1 MQENRVLTALVV
13 CCSLTFVDPI
23 SNPAEKKLSCNPE
36 LLAYNES
43 KFRVVRCFAST
54 FLRCRLFRSLGKKYV
69 LFRVLQ
75 ESRSCWP
82 HLFGIAGLS
91 LLSLPLTLLYPLPL
105 KIVVDSVLGAQ
116 PLPPWLVRTVPL
128 LRGRGAS
135 LEAAI
140 GILLGIA
147 LLVSIQSL
155 AAWWLQT
162 YTGEKLVWDF
172 RARLLNHV
180 QRLPLMFHD
189 RYGAID
195 SVYRIQHD
203 APSIQYVTIQG
214 VVPLMT
220 AVFTL
225 VGMIVVT
232 ARMDPVLSLV
242 ALLITPVLY
251 LLSLG
256 CSRLVRQRSETIKDL
271 DSSALAVIQ
280 EVIGSIRVIKAFGQE
295 NREHDRFVRRSAKR
309 MSQQVHLSIQQAV
322 FNVLIGLTI
331 ALGTA
336 AALYVGV
343 RHVREGV
350 LTVGSL
356 LMIMA
361 YIAQVY
367 QPLQTFTA
375 KVTDLQV
382 WLASLDR
389 TFSLLDQQ
397 PEIAEWESARKL
409 PTARGEF
416 EFRNVNFVY
425 DDSGRGLQNLSFR
438 IPAGTRVGIVGA
450 TGAGKTTLLNLLMRF
465 YDPTSGEVL
474 LDGRDIREYR
484 IADLRRQFAVVL
496 QEPVLF
502 AASISE
508 NIAYG
513 KPDASDN
520 EIIAAACA
528 AASHDFI
535 LNLPEGYDTQVGE
548 RGSRLSGGERQRISL
563 ARAFLRN
570 SPILIL
576 DEPTSS
582 VDVHTEAAIMEATER
597 LMSDRTTFMIAH
609 RLSTLKS
616 CDLVLVLDQGN
627 LVEIKACATDTWA
640 RAASK

>member
-1 MQENRVLTALVV
+1 MGKKSVLLRVLL
-13 CCSLTFVDPI
+13 
-23 SNPAEKKLSCNPE
+23 
-36 LLAYNES
+36 
-43 KFRVVRCFAST
+43 
-54 FLRCRLFRSLGKKYV
+54 
-69 LFRVLQ
+69 

-82 HLFGIAGLS
+82 HLLGIAGLS
-91 LLSLPLTLLYPLPL
+91 ILSLPLTLLYPLPL
-105 KIVVDSVLGAQ
+105 KVVVDSVLGTE
-116 PLPPWLVRTVPL
+116 PLPPWLVHTVPW
-128 LRGRGAS
+128 LRGRSAS

-147 LLVSIQSL
+147 LLVSFQSL

-242 ALLITPVLY
+242 ALVITPVLY

-309 MSQQVHLSIQQAV
+309 MSQQVRLSIQQSV

-331 ALGTA
+331 AVGTA

-343 RHVREGV
+343 RHVRAGA

-367 QPLQTFTA
+367 QPLQTLTG

-389 TFSLLDQQ
+389 TFALLDQQ

-409 PTARGEF
+409 PSARGEF
-416 EFRNVNFVY
+416 EFRNVNFIY
-425 DDSGRGLQNLSFR
+425 DESGRGLQNLSFR

-465 YDPTSGEVL
+465 YDPTSGEVF

-484 IADLRRQFAVVL
+484 IADLRKQFAVVL

-535 LNLPEGYDTQVGE
+535 LNLPESYDTQVGE

-563 ARAFLRN
+563 ARAFLRD

-582 VDVHTEAAIMEATER
+582 VDVRTEATIMEATER
-597 LMSDRTTFMIAH
+597 LMSGRTTFMIAH

-627 LVEIKACATDTWA
+627 LVEIKSCTPDTLVHAT
-640 RAASK
+640 SS

>member
-1 MQENRVLTALVV
+1 MYKRLSRGPIAHFGVFAGNIAATIRHS
-13 CCSLTFVDPI
+13 SLTMSPQF
-23 SNPAEKKLSCNPE
+23 A
-36 LLAYNES
+36 LL
-43 KFRVVRCFAST
+43 VLAST
-54 FLRCRLFRSLGKKYV
+54 FLWCPLYRSFRKPQSALR
-69 LFRVLQ
+69 RVLL

-82 HLFGIAGLS
+82 HLLGITALS
-91 LLSLPLTLLYPLPL
+91 LISLPLTLLYPLPL
-105 KIVVDSVLGAQ
+105 KIIVDNVLGKQ
-116 PLPPWLVRTVPL
+116 PLAQWLARLVPVL
-128 LRGRGAS
+128 HASGTS

-140 GILLGIA
+140 AVLLGIA
-147 LLVSIQSL
+147 LLVSAQGL

-189 RYGAID
+189 RYGATD

-203 APSIQYVTIQG
+203 APAIQYITIQG
-214 VVPLMT
+214 LVPLMT

-225 VGMIVVT
+225 VAMIVVT
-232 ARMDPVLSLV
+232 ARMDLMLALV
-242 ALLITPVLY
+242 ALTITPVLFF
-251 LLSLG
+251 LSLG
-256 CSRLVRQRSETIKDL
+256 CSRIVRHRSETIKNL
-271 DSSALAVIQ
+271 DSSALSVIQ

-295 NREHDRFVRRSAKR
+295 NREHDRFVRRSASR
-309 MSQQVHLSIQQAV
+309 MSQQVRLSIQQAL

-336 AALYVGV
+336 AALYIGV
-343 RHVREGV
+343 RHVRAGT
-350 LTVGSL
+350 LTIGSL

-367 QPLQTFTA
+367 QPLQTLTG
-375 KVTDLQV
+375 KVTDMQV

-389 TFSLLDQQ
+389 TFLLLDQQ
-397 PEIAEWESARKL
+397 PEIAEREGAREL
-409 PTARGEF
+409 PVAIGAF
-416 EFRNVNFVY
+416 EFRNVSFAY
-425 DDSGRGLQNLSFR
+425 DDTGRGLHDISFS
-438 IPAGTRVGIVGA
+438 IPAGSRVGIVGA

-474 LDGRDIREYR
+474 LDGHDIRDYR

-502 AASISE
+502 AASIAE

-513 KPDASDN
+513 KPDASD
-520 EIIAAACA
+520 EAIIAAASA

-535 LNLPEGYDTQVGE
+535 LNLPEGYETQVGE

-582 VDVHTEAAIMEATER
+582 VDVNTEAAIMEATER
-597 LMSDRTTFMIAH
+597 LISGRTTFMIAH
-609 RLSTLKS
+609 RVSTLKS
-616 CDLVLVLDQGN
+616 CDMVLVLDQGR
-627 LVEIKACATDTWA
+627 LLEIREPAPEVWMHAAT
-640 RAASK
+640 

>member
-1 MQENRVLTALVV
+1 MGCWA
-13 CCSLTFVDPI
+13 
-23 SNPAEKKLSCNPE
+23 A
-36 LLAYNES
+36 
-43 KFRVVRCFAST
+43 T
-54 FLRCRLFRSLGKKYV
+54 FLWCRLSRSLAKKSV
-69 LFRVLQ
+69 LFRVLL

-82 HLFGIAGLS
+82 HLLGIAGLS
-91 LLSLPLTLLYPLPL
+91 ILSLPLTLLYPLPL
-105 KIVVDSVLGAQ
+105 KVVVDSVLGSE
-116 PLPPWLVRTVPL
+116 PLPNWLVRWVPF
-128 LRGRGAS
+128 LRPRGAS

-140 GILLGIA
+140 EILLGIA
-147 LLVSIQSL
+147 LLVSLQSL

-172 RARLLNHV
+172 RARLLDHV

-189 RYGAID
+189 RYGATD

-214 VVPLMT
+214 IVPLMT

-225 VGMIVVT
+225 VAMIVVT
-232 ARMDPVLSLV
+232 ARMDVVL
-242 ALLITPVLY
+242 ALIALTITPALF

-256 CSRLVRQRSETIKDL
+256 CSRIVRKRSETIKNL

-309 MSQQVHLSIQQAV
+309 MSQQVRLSIQQAV

-331 ALGTA
+331 AIGTA
-336 AALYVGV
+336 GALYFGV
-343 RHVREGV
+343 RHVRAGT
-350 LTVGSL
+350 LTIGSL

-361 YIAQVY
+361 YIAQIY
-367 QPLQTFTA
+367 QPLQTLTG

-389 TFSLLDQQ
+389 TFALLDQQ
-397 PEIAEWESARKL
+397 PEIAERVGAQRL
-409 PTARGEF
+409 VTAKGEF
-416 EFRNVNFVY
+416 EFRNVSFAY
-425 DDSGRGLQNLSFR
+425 DESGRGLEDLAFR

-465 YDPTSGEVL
+465 YDPTVGEVL
-474 LDGRDIREYR
+474 LDGQDIREYR
-484 IADLRRQFAVVL
+484 IADLRRQYAVVL

-502 AASISE
+502 ASSIAE

-513 KPDASDN
+513 KPDASDD
-520 EIIAAACA
+520 EIIAAATA
-528 AASHDFI
+528 AASHEFI
-535 LNLPEGYDTQVGE
+535 LNLPQGYETQVGE

-582 VDVHTEAAIMEATER
+582 VDVHTEAAIMQATER
-597 LMSDRTTFMIAH
+597 LISGRTTFMIAH

-616 CDLVLVLDQGN
+616 CDLILVLDYGR
-627 LVEIKACATDTWA
+627 LLEIKECAPEVWVKGA
-640 RAASK
+640 GG

>member
-1 MQENRVLTALVV
+1 VVRVLLE
-13 CCSLTFVDPI
+13 C
-23 SNPAEKKLSCNPE
+23 
-36 LLAYNES
+36 
-43 KFRVVRCFAST
+43 
-54 FLRCRLFRSLGKKYV
+54 
-69 LFRVLQ
+69 
-75 ESRSCWP
+75 RSCWP
-82 HLFGIAGLS
+82 HLLGIAGLS
-91 LLSLPLTLLYPLPL
+91 ILSLPLTLLYPLPL
-105 KIVVDSVLGAQ
+105 KVVVDSVLGTQ
-116 PLPPWLVRTVPL
+116 PLPSWLVRWVPF
-128 LRGRGAS
+128 LRFRAAS

-140 GILLGIA
+140 EILLAIA
-147 LLVSIQSL
+147 LVVSIQSL

-162 YTGEKLVWDF
+162 YTGERLVWDF
-172 RARLLNHV
+172 RARLLDHV

-189 RYGAID
+189 RYGATD

-214 VVPLMT
+214 LVPLMT

-225 VGMIVVT
+225 VAMIVVT
-232 ARMDPVLSLV
+232 ARMDLVL
-242 ALLITPVLY
+242 ALIALTITPALF

-256 CSRLVRQRSETIKDL
+256 CSRIVRKRSETIKNL

-309 MSQQVHLSIQQAV
+309 MSQQVRLSIQQAV

-331 ALGTA
+331 AIGTA
-336 AALYVGV
+336 AALYFGV
-343 RHVREGV
+343 RHVRAGT
-350 LTVGSL
+350 LTIGSL

-361 YIAQVY
+361 YIAQIY
-367 QPLQTFTA
+367 QPLQTLTG

-389 TFSLLDQQ
+389 TFVLLDQP
-397 PEIAEWESARKL
+397 PEIAERPGARKL
-409 PTARGEF
+409 ASARGEF
-416 EFRNVNFVY
+416 EFRNVSFAY
-425 DDSGRGLQNLSFR
+425 DDTGRGLHDLSFR
-438 IPAGTRVGIVGA
+438 IPAGSRVGLVGA

-465 YDPTSGEVL
+465 YDPGCGAVL
-474 LDGRDIREYR
+474 LDGHDIRDYR
-484 IADLRRQFAVVL
+484 IADVRRQYAVVL

-502 AASISE
+502 AASIAE

-513 KPDASDN
+513 KPDASDE
-520 EIIAAACA
+520 EIIDAASA

-535 LNLPEGYDTQVGE
+535 LNLPEGYETQVGE

-597 LMSDRTTFMIAH
+597 LISGRTTFMIAH

-616 CDLVLVLDQGN
+616 CDLVLVLDQGR
-627 LVEIKACATDTWA
+627 LVEVKECAPDSWMQV
-640 RAASK
+640 AAT

>member
-1 MQENRVLTALVV
+1 VLL
-13 CCSLTFVDPI
+13 
-23 SNPAEKKLSCNPE
+23 
-36 LLAYNES
+36 
-43 KFRVVRCFAST
+43 
-54 FLRCRLFRSLGKKYV
+54 
-69 LFRVLQ
+69 

-82 HLFGIAGLS
+82 HLIGIAGLS
-91 LLSLPLTLLYPLPL
+91 ILSLTLTLLYPLPL
-105 KIVVDSVLGAQ
+105 KIVVDSVLGSQ
-116 PLPPWLVRTVPL
+116 PLPGWLIRAVPAL
-128 LRGRGAS
+128 HAHGSS

-140 GILLGIA
+140 AVLLGIA
-147 LLVSIQSL
+147 LLVSAQSL
-155 AAWWLQT
+155 AAWYLQT

-189 RYGAID
+189 RYGATD

-203 APSIQYVTIQG
+203 APAIQYVTIQG
-214 VVPLMT
+214 LVPLIT

-225 VGMIVVT
+225 IGMIVVT
-232 ARMDPVLSLV
+232 ARMDLSLSVV
-242 ALLITPVLY
+242 ALLIKPILF

-256 CSRLVRQRSETIKDL
+256 CSRIVRQRSQTIKEL
-271 DSSALAVIQ
+271 DSSALSVIQ

-295 NREHDRFVRRSAKR
+295 TREHDRFVRHSARR
-309 MSQQVHLSIQQAV
+309 MSQQVRLSIQQAV

-331 ALGTA
+331 AVGTA
-336 AALYVGV
+336 AALYIGV
-343 RHVREGV
+343 RHVRAGT

-367 QPLQTFTA
+367 QPLQTLTT

-382 WLASLDR
+382 WLASLER
-389 TFSLLDQQ
+389 AFLLLDQQ
-397 PEIAEWESARKL
+397 PEIAERAGAQKL
-409 PTARGEF
+409 GVAIGEF
-416 EFRNVNFVY
+416 EFRNVGFSY
-425 DDSGRGLQNLSFR
+425 DDSGRGLRDVSFR

-450 TGAGKTTLLNLLMRF
+450 TGAGKTTVLNLLMRF

-474 LDGRDIREYR
+474 LDGKDVRDYR
-484 IADLRRQFAVVL
+484 IADLRKQFAVVL

-502 AASISE
+502 ATSIAE

-513 KPDASDN
+513 KPDASDQ
-520 EIIAAACA
+520 EIVAAAQA
-528 AASHDFI
+528 AASHEFI
-535 LNLPEGYDTQVGE
+535 LNLPEGYETQAGE

-597 LMSDRTTFMIAH
+597 LMSGRTTFMIAH

-616 CDLVLVLDQGN
+616 CDLVLVLDQGR
-627 LVEIKACATDTWA
+627 LVEVKECAPETWA
-640 RAASK
+640 QASAR

>member
-1 MQENRVLTALVV
+1 MDVGAPTFLWCRLSRSFLKKSVLVRVLLE
-13 CCSLTFVDPI
+13 C
-23 SNPAEKKLSCNPE
+23 
-36 LLAYNES
+36 
-43 KFRVVRCFAST
+43 
-54 FLRCRLFRSLGKKYV
+54 
-69 LFRVLQ
+69 
-75 ESRSCWP
+75 RSCWP
-82 HLFGIAGLS
+82 HLLGIAGLS
-91 LLSLPLTLLYPLPL
+91 ILSLPLTLLYPLPL
-105 KIVVDSVLGAQ
+105 KVVVDSVLGTE
-116 PLPPWLVRTVPL
+116 PLPSWLVRWVPFVGF
-128 LRGRGAS
+128 RSAS

-140 GILLGIA
+140 EILLAIA
-147 LLVSIQSL
+147 LLVSLQSL

-189 RYGAID
+189 RYGATD

-214 VVPLMT
+214 LVPLTT
-220 AVFTL
+220 AIFTL
-225 VGMIVVT
+225 VAMIVVT
-232 ARMDPVLSLV
+232 ARMDLVL
-242 ALLITPVLY
+242 ALIALTITPVLF

-256 CSRLVRQRSETIKDL
+256 CSRVVRKRSETIKHL

-295 NREHDRFVRRSAKR
+295 NREHARFVRRSAKR
-309 MSQQVHLSIQQAV
+309 MSQQVRLSIQQAV

-331 ALGTA
+331 AMGTA
-336 AALYVGV
+336 AALYFGV
-343 RHVREGV
+343 RHVRAGT

-361 YIAQVY
+361 YIAQIY
-367 QPLQTFTA
+367 QPLQTLTG

-389 TFSLLDQQ
+389 TFVLLDQQ
-397 PEIAEWESARKL
+397 PEIAERRGASKLASAN
-409 PTARGEF
+409 GEF
-416 EFRNVNFVY
+416 EFRNVSFAY
-425 DDSGRGLQNLSFR
+425 DETGRGLYDLCFR
-438 IPAGTRVGIVGA
+438 IPAGVRVGIVGA

-465 YDPTSGEVL
+465 YDPSSGKVL
-474 LDGRDIREYR
+474 LDGHDIRDYR
-484 IADLRRQFAVVL
+484 IADLRRQYAVVL

-502 AASISE
+502 AASIAE

-513 KPDASDN
+513 KPDASDE
-520 EIIAAACA
+520 EIIAAASA

-535 LNLPEGYDTQVGE
+535 LNLPEGYETQVGE

-597 LMSDRTTFMIAH
+597 LISGRTTFMIAH

-616 CDLVLVLDQGN
+616 CDLVLVLDQGR
-627 LVEIKACATDTWA
+627 LVEIK
-640 RAASK
+640 RAQDAWTHAAAP

>member
-1 MQENRVLTALVV
+1 V
-13 CCSLTFVDPI
+13 
-23 SNPAEKKLSCNPE
+23 
-36 LLAYNES
+36 
-43 KFRVVRCFAST
+43 
-54 FLRCRLFRSLGKKYV
+54 
-69 LFRVLQ
+69 
-75 ESRSCWP
+75 
-82 HLFGIAGLS
+82 
-91 LLSLPLTLLYPLPL
+91 
-105 KIVVDSVLGAQ
+105 VVDSVLGTQ
-116 PLPPWLVRTVPL
+116 PLPSWLVRWVPF
-128 LRGRGAS
+128 LRFRAAS

-140 GILLGIA
+140 EILLAIA
-147 LLVSIQSL
+147 LIVSIQSL

-172 RARLLNHV
+172 RARLLDHV

-189 RYGAID
+189 RYGATD

-214 VVPLMT
+214 LVPLMT

-225 VGMIVVT
+225 VAMIVVT
-232 ARMDPVLSLV
+232 ARMDLVL
-242 ALLITPVLY
+242 ALIALTITPALF

-256 CSRLVRQRSETIKDL
+256 CSRIVRKRSETIKNL

-309 MSQQVHLSIQQAV
+309 MSQQVRLSIQQAV

-331 ALGTA
+331 AIGTA
-336 AALYVGV
+336 AALYFGV
-343 RHVREGV
+343 RHVRAGT
-350 LTVGSL
+350 LTIGSL

-361 YIAQVY
+361 YIAQIY
-367 QPLQTFTA
+367 QPLQTLTG

-389 TFSLLDQQ
+389 TFVLLDQP
-397 PEIAEWESARKL
+397 PEIAERPGARKL
-409 PTARGEF
+409 ASARGEF
-416 EFRNVNFVY
+416 EFRNVSFAY
-425 DDSGRGLQNLSFR
+425 DDTGRGLHDLSFR
-438 IPAGTRVGIVGA
+438 IPAGSRVGLVGA

-465 YDPTSGEVL
+465 YDPGCGAVL
-474 LDGRDIREYR
+474 LDGHDIRDYR
-484 IADLRRQFAVVL
+484 IADVRRQYAVVL

-502 AASISE
+502 AASIAE

-513 KPDASDN
+513 KPDASDE
-520 EIIAAACA
+520 EIIDAASA

-535 LNLPEGYDTQVGE
+535 LNLPEGYETQVGE

-597 LMSDRTTFMIAH
+597 LISGRTTFMIAH

-616 CDLVLVLDQGN
+616 CDLVLVLDQGR
-627 LVEIKACATDTWA
+627 LVEVKECAPDSWMQV
-640 RAASK
+640 AAT

>member
-1 MQENRVLTALVV
+1 M
-13 CCSLTFVDPI
+13 
-23 SNPAEKKLSCNPE
+23 LS
-36 LLAYNES
+36 
-43 KFRVVRCFAST
+43 
-54 FLRCRLFRSLGKKYV
+54 
-69 LFRVLQ
+69 

-82 HLFGIAGLS
+82 HLLGIAGLS
-91 LLSLPLTLLYPLPL
+91 IISLPLTLLYPLPL
-105 KIVVDSVLGAQ
+105 KVVVDSVLGTQ
-116 PLPPWLVRTVPL
+116 PLPPWLIHAVPWL
-128 LRGRGAS
+128 GGRSAS

-147 LLVSIQSL
+147 LFVSLQSL

-189 RYGAID
+189 RYGATD

-214 VVPLMT
+214 LVPLMT

-225 VGMIVVT
+225 VAMIVVT
-232 ARMDPVLSLV
+232 ARMDVIL
-242 ALLITPVLY
+242 ALIALTITPALF

-256 CSRLVRQRSETIKDL
+256 CSRIVRKRSETIKNL

-309 MSQQVHLSIQQAV
+309 MSQQVRLSIQQAA

-331 ALGTA
+331 AFGTA
-336 AALYVGV
+336 AALYFGV
-343 RHVREGV
+343 RHVRAGT
-350 LTVGSL
+350 LTIGSL

-361 YIAQVY
+361 YIAQIY
-367 QPLQTFTA
+367 QPLQTLTG

-389 TFSLLDQQ
+389 TFALLDQQ
-397 PEIAEWESARKL
+397 PEIAERPGAHRIAA
-409 PTARGEF
+409 ARGAF
-416 EFRNVNFVY
+416 EFRNVSFAY
-425 DDSGRGLQNLSFR
+425 DESGRGLQDLSFH

-465 YDPTSGEVL
+465 YDPSAGEVL
-474 LDGRDIREYR
+474 LDGQDIREYR
-484 IADLRRQFAVVL
+484 IADLRKQYAVVL

-502 AASISE
+502 ASSIAE

-513 KPDASDN
+513 KPDGSDE
-520 EIIAAACA
+520 EITAAATA

-597 LMSDRTTFMIAH
+597 LISGRTTFMIAH
-609 RLSTLKS
+609 RLSTLKT
-616 CDLVLVLDQGN
+616 CDLILVLDQGR
-627 LVEIKACATDTWA
+627 LVEIKECAPEAWMKT
-640 RAASK
+640 AAT